1 MPEFSHEI
9 VSKSL
14 YNKNYL
20 DLCVDDAGSRE
31 YSVEKWKK
39 VGEDGL
45 GHSSWLRLI
54 KNTMFR
60 GATKITLDAKGRLAI
75 PTRYRERLAAR
86 CDGQLVV
93 TVDRDHCLLVYPLP
107 DWEEIERKLI
117 RLPSLHKLARQMQR
131 IMVGYATEVDID
143 GHGRI
148 LLSRELRD
156 FAGLDRQAILIGQG
170 NKFELWDEERWNG
183 KRDEWLATDDDGDL
197 PPDLES
203 LSL

>member
-1 MPEFSHEI
+1 
-9 VSKSL
+9 
-14 YNKNYL
+14 
-20 DLCVDDAGSRE
+20 
-31 YSVEKWKK
+31 
-39 VGEDGL
+39 
-45 GHSSWLRLI
+45 
-54 KNTMFR
+54 MFR

-86 CDGQLVV
+86 CDGQLVA
-93 TVDRDHCLLVYPLP
+93 TVDRDHCLLIYPLP

-148 LLSRELRD
+148 LLSQELRD